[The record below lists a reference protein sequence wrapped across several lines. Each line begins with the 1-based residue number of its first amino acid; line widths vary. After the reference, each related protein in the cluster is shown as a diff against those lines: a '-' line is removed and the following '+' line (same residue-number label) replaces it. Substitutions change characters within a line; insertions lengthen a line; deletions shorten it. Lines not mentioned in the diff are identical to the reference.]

1 MCCPGAEPAFRGWSL
16 AALALPD
23 PKLGPTAPAC
33 RRLRVLDLC
42 GLGLTGDVP
51 PGIGELRSLEWLNL
65 QENELAGALPAA
77 LGTLPRLKRFS
88 VHTNQLSGEL
98 PDFSRASNLEKF
110 SAHTNR
116 FVGAIPKNW
125 SRTLRDFKVHRN
137 ALTGPC
143 PDFGACAKLKAVW
156 AFQNALHPETPAT
169 LAKLASCD
177 VLIRDPV
184 QAERAAV
191 DAQAGGGPVFRR
203 LRGEPGISIRA
214 DAARPDRRR
223 FFLGSVLGADG
234 ALATSGVAYY
244 EVALHTD
251 DPKSFEV
258 GFAGPAF
265 ERSDAEVVTSLHDDP
280 HAWAAKPSAK
290 KGDTVRLAA
299 LLDAGIVGYAVND
312 GPWRLVARSGAI
324 ARDGA
329 FPLFAASGGAVL
341 GFRAAAPFA
350 HATPDAAVVD
360 ALKLEVEKS
369 DRAEEAIAHSRR
381 IHDEQDA
388 RALMASG
395 SARVVDING
404 QKVLM

>member
-1 MCCPGAEPAFRGWSL
+1 M
-16 AALALPD
+16 
-23 PKLGPTAPAC
+23 
-33 RRLRVLDLC
+33 
-42 GLGLTGDVP
+42 P

-98 PDFSRASNLEKF
+98 PDFARAANLEKF

-116 FVGAIPKNW
+116 FVGDIPRRW
-125 SRTLRDFKVHRN
+125 SKTLRDFKVHRN

-169 LAKLASCD
+169 LMKLASCD

-184 QAERAAV
+184 EAERAAV

>member
-1 MCCPGAEPAFRGWSL
+1 M
-16 AALALPD
+16 
-23 PKLGPTAPAC
+23 
-33 RRLRVLDLC
+33 
-42 GLGLTGDVP
+42 
-51 PGIGELRSLEWLNL
+51 
-65 QENELAGALPAA
+65 
-77 LGTLPRLKRFS
+77 
-88 VHTNQLSGEL
+88 
-98 PDFSRASNLEKF
+98 
-110 SAHTNR
+110 
-116 FVGAIPKNW
+116 
-125 SRTLRDFKVHRN
+125 
-137 ALTGPC
+137 
-143 PDFGACAKLKAVW
+143 
-156 AFQNALHPETPAT
+156 
-169 LAKLASCD
+169 
-177 VLIRDPV
+177 
-184 QAERAAV
+184 
-191 DAQAGGGPVFRR
+191 
-203 LRGEPGISIRA
+203 
-214 DAARPDRRR
+214 
-223 FFLGSVLGADG
+223 
-234 ALATSGVAYY
+234 AYY